1 MYFERSNVRSLL
13 VVFTEIF
20 CKYFHFRLL
29 PLTLI
34 IAVFFSILQPL
45 KLVAFPILSGC
56 IIKFL
61 WSSTIMKYTTSL
73 WIGNIIIPYFTQ
85 KLNQL
90 QNNLHQKR
98 TTQI

>member
-1 MYFERSNVRSLL
+1 
-13 VVFTEIF
+13 
-20 CKYFHFRLL
+20 
-29 PLTLI
+29 
-34 IAVFFSILQPL
+34 
-45 KLVAFPILSGC
+45 
-56 IIKFL
+56 
-61 WSSTIMKYTTSL
+61 MKYTTSL